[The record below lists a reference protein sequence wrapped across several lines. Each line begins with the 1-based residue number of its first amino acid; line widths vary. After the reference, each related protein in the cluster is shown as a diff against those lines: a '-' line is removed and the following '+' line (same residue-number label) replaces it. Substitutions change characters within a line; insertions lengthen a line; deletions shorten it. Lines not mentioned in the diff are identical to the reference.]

1 VLSGPKHRET
11 EQDLGHKKRMKLL
24 TAFLAGLLLGFVLSW
39 IYILSLKAKIRLYRS
54 YIGER
59 IDKQW
64 DEVKKDKARLDHR
77 HAA

>member
-1 VLSGPKHRET
+1 
-11 EQDLGHKKRMKLL
+11 MKLL